1 MSSIAR
7 SVAGRGSEES
17 YQAKEAEKSPVAFVA
32 IVVVGFFYFASVTEA
47 LLGLGGDIGNLG
59 QRPATS
65 GSQENLPASID
76 RRRSALGHK
85 APLMGWPG
93 ATPRR
98 SDAFTA
104 SLQAQNS

>member
-32 IVVVGFFYFASVTEA
+32 IVVVDIVTEA

-93 ATPRR
+93 ATPRH